1 MCICTITTAQLA
13 IDLEPEPK
21 VTTNDNPM
29 FIPTVDEFKAAV
41 EMTLRDSEW
50 FKEMVEE
57 YASDNLEQAID
68 EDVDRKLERHF
79 RNFDITDYVD
89 FDDAVGDAVDSAM
102 ENIDFDYKVERYM
115 DNNFDPEDY
124 VDNAVREYCNRLDV
138 DAVASEEVHDILTD
152 TDFINALALA
162 IVNVRKQQ
170 AAERKAKREHLFQT
184 GQFLGNVQATNQ
196 GDTNAS
202 M

>member
-1 MCICTITTAQLA
+1 MCICTITPAQLA

-21 VTTNDNPM
+21 GTTNDNPM

-50 FKEMVEE
+50 FGEMVEE
-57 YASDNLEQAID
+57 YTESSLD
-68 EDVDRKLERHF
+68 EIVTNEVDRKLERYF
-79 RNFDITDYVD
+79 NNFDITDYVD
-89 FDDAVGDAVDSAM
+89 IEREIKSVVRDYDFEDHIDS
-102 ENIDFDYKVERYM
+102 YM
-115 DNNFDPEDY
+115 DNHFDPEDY
-124 VDNAVREYCNRLDV
+124 VDNAVTYYMDRTVDV
-138 DAVASEEVHDILTD
+138 EEIANNEVHEILTD
-152 TDFINALALA
+152 TDFIHALALA

-170 AAERKAKREHLFQT
+170 AAERKAKQDQPT
-184 GQFLGNVQATNQ
+184 Q

>member
-1 MCICTITTAQLA
+1 MCICTITPAQLA

-50 FKEMVEE
+50 FSEMVEE

-89 FDDAVGDAVDSAM
+89 FDDAVGDAVESAM
-102 ENIDFDYKVERYM
+102 ENIDFDYKIERYM

-124 VDNAVREYCNRLDV
+124 VDTAVTDYLSNNVDV
-138 DAVASEEVHDILTD
+138 EEIANTEVHNILTD
-152 TDFINALALA
+152 ADFIHALALA
-162 IVNVRKQQ
+162 IVDVRKQQ
-170 AAERKAKREHLFQT
+170 AAERKAKQ
-184 GQFLGNVQATNQ
+184 
-196 GDTNAS
+196 D
-202 M
+202 